1 MRTTLFLACYC
12 AAVTAANVLL
22 KLSAEGAGL
31 WVFLAFQAA
40 GNLAGLAGILLY
52 TWLMRSMP
60 LHVAF
65 PLSRGAGVL
74 GVQLVGSILIFR
86 EAFTVKEAVGVVMVA
101 VGIILVG
108 LASPGGHAFD
118 RSALKASGVQDR
130 GA

>member
-1 MRTTLFLACYC
+1 MRTAFFLAFYC
-12 AAVTAANVLL
+12 AAITAANVLL
-22 KLSAEGAGL
+22 KLSADAGRL
-31 WVFLAFQAA
+31 WAFLTFQAA
-40 GNLAGLAGILLY
+40 GNLAGLAGILVY

-86 EAFTVKEAVGVVMVA
+86 EAFTLKETVGAVA
-101 VGIILVG
+101 VTAGIILVG
-108 LASPGGHAFD
+108 LSFRGEPPSLGP
-118 RSALKASGVQDR
+118 SVKASGSKDR